1 MAQAPPTPAPPSP
14 TQALWTIPNLLTFLR
29 IGLSVVLFVLIAMEQ
44 WLAGLI
50 VFAVAAVTDWL
61 DGFIARGYGQG
72 SSLGRNL
79 DPLADKILILGAY
92 IFLLPFKESGLAAWM
107 VVVVVMRE
115 LIVTGARSF
124 LEGQNVKF
132 GADWFGKLKMVLQ
145 CVALIVMLAFLWQE
159 QPEWLKP
166 PRDVILYLMV
176 AATVLSGL
184 QYLVKFRA
192 EMQRVIGS
200 AS

>member
-1 MAQAPPTPAPPSP
+1 MAQAPPAATP
-14 TQALWTIPNLLTFLR
+14 TQPGQGLWTIPNLLTLLR
-29 IGLSVVLFVLIAMEQ
+29 IVLSVVLFILIGLEQ
-44 WLAGLI
+44 WLASLI
-50 VFAVAAVTDWL
+50 VFAVAAITDWL

-92 IFLLPFKESGLAAWM
+92 IFLLPVEGSGLAAWM
-107 VVVVVMRE
+107 VVVVVLRE

-145 CVALIVMLAFLWQE
+145 CVALIVMLAFLWME
-159 QPEWLKP
+159 SPDWLKL

-176 AATVLSGL
+176 AATALSGL
-184 QYLVKFRA
+184 QYLIKFRS
-192 EMQRVIGS
+192 EMRRAVGS
-200 AS
+200 TA